1 MNKNRRKNIFI
12 MECKKYV
19 NKTNKQIKKK
29 RKAIKCYKCKK
40 INANLHIDLFYKN
53 KPTSKKIVRFIII
66 RETQRVHR
74 AFL

>member
-19 NKTNKQIKKK
+19 NKTYKRIKKK

-40 INANLHIDLFYKN
+40 INANLHIDLF
-53 KPTSKKIVRFIII
+53 
-66 RETQRVHR
+66 
-74 AFL
+74 LGL